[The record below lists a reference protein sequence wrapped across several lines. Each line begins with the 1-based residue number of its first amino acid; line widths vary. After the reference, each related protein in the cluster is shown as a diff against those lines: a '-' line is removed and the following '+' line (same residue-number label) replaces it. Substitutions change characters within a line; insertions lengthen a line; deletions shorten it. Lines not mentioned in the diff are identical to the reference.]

1 MKKILFVAA
10 ILVLGFT
17 SANAQYGPR
26 DDRDRYND
34 REYNYPDRDYNHRD
48 NNGGRNSEINY
59 MQREAREKI
68 SAGIRTRRLS
78 RREANVLMNEYQ
90 RIEAK
95 ERAFS
100 RRGRLSARETRIIRD
115 DLRRLMAD
123 THRLSRRGDG
133 WARDDRY

>member
-34 REYNYPDRDYNHRD
+34 REYGYQDRD
-48 NNGGRNSEINY
+48 NNGGRNSEVNY

-123 THRLSRRGDG
+123 THRLSRRDDG